1 MGSFVKVCKKVNDGM
16 LSAETVI
23 LGIITAFLVACIFIE
38 VVCRYFFFISVP
50 WAEELTRY
58 LFIWLSYIGSAYAVY
73 YGQHTEIDV
82 LQQVFDKA
90 KGRMKE
96 RGTVYLKYA
105 SIISTFVFQVIFAKI
120 FWDYMMTIFSSSQT
134 SPTMHIPMGWIYFPV
149 FAGTIMAAV
158 HCVYIFLAEMT
169 KSEDR
174 NREMEEK
181 EEQAQNEKEQE
192 VG

>member
-73 YGQHTEIDV
+73 YGQHTE
-82 LQQVFDKA
+82 LTFCSRCLTRR
-90 KGRMKE
+90 KG
-96 RGTVYLKYA
+96 V
-105 SIISTFVFQVIFAKI
+105 
-120 FWDYMMTIFSSSQT
+120 
-134 SPTMHIPMGWIYFPV
+134 
-149 FAGTIMAAV
+149 
-158 HCVYIFLAEMT
+158 
-169 KSEDR
+169 
-174 NREMEEK
+174 
-181 EEQAQNEKEQE
+181 
-192 VG
+192 